1 VKGEMD
7 ELPHEFREW
16 SIYAV
21 ILECM
26 AVILAFLLMVFFL
39 KWKIDQ
45 TLLYILILIMVVSA
59 VILIRTGQPAQ
70 QKK

>member
-1 VKGEMD
+1 MD
-7 ELPHEFREW
+7 ELPPEFRKW
-16 SIYAV
+16 SVYAF
-21 ILECM
+21 ILECI

-45 TLLYILILIMVVSA
+45 TLLYILLLIMVVSA
-59 VILIRTGQPAQ
+59 VILITTGQPAQ